1 MRKYQNDFHGKKRQ
15 RHLLEVRMI
24 LHLNFEELTSL
35 RVGVESV
42 LDAAAMIGISGGA
55 LNEELLSVE
64 ALHSRLSGDLSL
76 ETLEDLAV
84 VKAAV
89 STIVARLRVDM
100 ETCVLSAH
108 PADTEAVE
116 AYFDYAHCLAVAHRI
131 KMKEAE
137 MEGMIELVTASPV
150 TPEAVQTFD
159 FPD

>member
-1 MRKYQNDFHGKKRQ
+1 
-15 RHLLEVRMI
+15 MI

-42 LDAAAMIGISGGA
+42 LEYAEMVGIPGSA
-55 LNEELLSVE
+55 LNEQLLSVE

-76 ETLEDLAV
+76 ETLEDLAM

-116 AYFDYAHCLAVAHRI
+116 AYFDYAHCLSVAHRI

-137 MEGMIELVTASPV
+137 MEGLIELVTASPV

>member
-1 MRKYQNDFHGKKRQ
+1 
-15 RHLLEVRMI
+15 MI

-42 LDAAAMIGISGGA
+42 LESAEMVGIPGSA
-55 LNEELLSVE
+55 LNEELLSAE

-76 ETLEDLAV
+76 ETLEDLAL

-89 STIVARLRVDM
+89 TTIVARLGVIM
-100 ETCVLSAH
+100 ETRVLSAH
-108 PADTEAVE
+108 PADIEAVA
-116 AYFDYAHCLAVAHRI
+116 AYFDYAHCLCVAHRI

-150 TPEAVQTFD
+150 TPRGSQNV
-159 FPD
+159 